1 MIYTLTELRT
11 YAREDLDNRLGDVN
25 RYNDAWIDRRI
36 EEGLAIAQN
45 IKPIFYTKEEYDL
58 TTNFTSVEDG
68 GDGLTEVEIIVQ
80 KEVHSIY
87 TVECDL
93 NYFTVNVT
101 TNNHVVLTKNAN
113 APDTSDKSIVIRYFF
128 YVTIPF
134 TSLEMTM
141 EMFRLIK
148 HGIAIAVYE
157 KLQDNESEQYYQ
169 AKAEGMV
176 IKSTFDVEKDIL
188 NIPENRLWRGSWA

>member
-11 YAREDLDNRLGDVN
+11 YAREDLDNRLGDTVK
-25 RYNDAWIDRRI
+25 YNDAWVDRRI

-45 IKPIFYTKEEYDL
+45 IKPIFYTKEKYDL
-58 TTNFTSVEDG
+58 TTNFLSTDLG
-68 GDGLTEVEIIVQ
+68 GDGLTEVEIIPQ

-93 NYFTVNVT
+93 NYFTVSVT
-101 TNNHVVLTKNAN
+101 PNNHIIMTKNAN
-113 APDTSDKSIVIRYFF
+113 ADDTADKTVVVRYFF

-134 TSLEMTM
+134 TSLELTM
-141 EMFRLIK
+141 EMFRFIK

-169 AKAEGMV
+169 AKAESMV

-188 NIPENRLWRGSWA
+188 NIPEERLWRGSWA